1 MDIDRKLA
9 TLRIIDDIIPI
20 EKADAIE
27 CAVIGGWKVVVK
39 KNTFKPGDI
48 ALYIEIDAFLPEGN
62 PAWQFLVDKQ
72 SRIFNGVKGH
82 QLRTIRL
89 RGQISQGLIL
99 PTNEIK
105 EVQATIDFETDREK
119 LFEMD
124 FGPVLGITK
133 YEAPL
138 PAALSGKAKGLFP
151 SFIRRTDEPRC
162 QNKVSEIFG
171 YDHVEIEVNVD
182 PALIDPVAI
191 ERGRMAI
198 RDGKVYSIRKPE
210 ASHDTEYEIT
220 LKMDG
225 SSCTFYHLDGKVGV
239 CSRNLELDIGEGN
252 ADNSFVR
259 MFYDSG
265 MDKILPQFG
274 NIAVA
279 GELCGPGI
287 QGNREALKDFQFFL
301 FNIQNI
307 DEQRYLNP
315 IERKAVYNQLIQ
327 AGVDPKK
334 FKHVPV
340 LHEAAK
346 LPDLGIHGIDDL
358 LQFAIGPSLVNK
370 VREGLVFKR
379 LDGGFSFK
387 AISNDYLA
395 QVKD

>member
-99 PTNEIK
+99 PTNEI
-105 EVQATIDFETDREK
+105 EAVQATIDFEADREK

-124 FGPVLGITK
+124 FGPVLGIIK

-138 PAALSGKAKGLFP
+138 PAALSGKALGLFP
-151 SFIRRTDEPRC
+151 SYIRKTDEPRC
-162 QNKVSEIFG
+162 QNMVGDIFG
-171 YDHVEIEVNVD
+171 YDHQEYEINVD
-182 PALIDPVAI
+182 PAVIDQDAVA
-191 ERGRMAI
+191 RGRLAV
-198 RDGKVYSIRKPE
+198 RDGKVFAIHRPT
-210 ASHDTEYEIT
+210 ASRDTEYEVT
-220 LKMDG
+220 MKMDG
-225 SSCTFYHLDGKVGV
+225 SSATYFFYNGQVGV
-239 CSRNLELDIGEGN
+239 CSRNLQLDIGPDN
-252 ADNSFVR
+252 AENSFVK
-259 MFYDSG
+259 MLYDTKL
-265 MDKILPQFG
+265 DQILPQFG
-274 NIAVA
+274 HLALQ
-279 GELCGPGI
+279 GELMGPGI
-287 QGNREALKDFQFFL
+287 QNNRESLNDFQFFL

-307 DEQRYLNP
+307 DEQRYLTP
-315 IERKAVYNQLIQ
+315 VERKAVYNQLIQ

>member
-1 MDIDRKLA
+1 MDIDRKLV
-9 TLRIIDDIIPI
+9 TLRIIDDILPI
-20 EKADAIE
+20 ENADAIE

-39 KNTFKPGDI
+39 KGSFKAGD
-48 ALYIEIDAFLPEGN
+48 AAVYMEIDSFLPEGN

-72 SRIFNGVKGH
+72 AREFNGVRGH
-82 QLRTIRL
+82 RLRTIRL

-99 PTNEIK
+99 PINELA
-105 EVQATIDFETDREK
+105 EVYTAVGDHLDEEDFE
-119 LFEMD
+119 LD
-124 FGPVLGITK
+124 FSSMLGVTK

-138 PAALSGKAKGLFP
+138 PAQLQGKAKGLFP

-171 YDHVEIEVNVD
+171 YDHVEIEVDVD

-210 ASHDTEYEIT
+210 ASRDTEYEIT

-225 SSCTFYHLDGKVGV
+225 SSCTFYHLGGKVGV

-274 NIAVA
+274 NIAIQ

-315 IERKAVYNQLIQ
+315 QERKVMYNQFIQ
-327 AGVDPKK
+327 AGANTEK
-334 FKHVPV
+334 FKHVMIK
-340 LHEAAK
+340 HEAAK
-346 LPDLGIHGIDDL
+346 LPDLGLHNIDDL
-358 LQFAIGPSLVNK
+358 IKFADGPSLVHP
-370 VREGLVFKR
+370 VREGWVFKR
-379 LDGGFSFK
+379 LDGQFSFK
-387 AISNDYLA
+387 VISNQYLA
-395 QVKD
+395 GLKD